1 MVFYNELNYDYYFII
16 KELRKK
22 IEGEFNCLGENT
34 ETSKTFSV
42 PITKYVRRID
52 KNAKEITRTIS
63 YKLGFTDN
71 SSLKK
76 NSWSS
81 AAVNYTDGIQKI
93 KCKLN
98 MFMKNLKRVELYTE
112 IVSAV
117 LNTQMLN
124 VI

>member
-81 AAVNYTDGIQKI
+81 AVVNYTDGIQKI
-93 KCKLN
+93 KCKLD
-98 MFMKNLKRVELYTE
+98 MFMKNLKRVELYTK
-112 IVSAV
+112 ILSAV

>member
-1 MVFYNELNYDYYFII
+1 MI
-16 KELRKK
+16 KTQK
-22 IEGEFNCLGENT
+22 
-34 ETSKTFSV
+34 
-42 PITKYVRRID
+42 
-52 KNAKEITRTIS
+52 
-63 YKLGFTDN
+63 KLGFTDN

>member
-81 AAVNYTDGIQKI
+81 AAVNYTDWIQKI

>member
-22 IEGEFNCLGENT
+22 TEGEFNCLGENT

>member
-98 MFMKNLKRVELYTE
+98 MFMKNLKRLELYTE

>member
-81 AAVNYTDGIQKI
+81 AVVNYTDEIQKI

>member
-22 IEGEFNCLGENT
+22 TEGEFNCLGENT

-98 MFMKNLKRVELYTE
+98 MFMKNLKRVELYTK